1 MAWKIEKWLTEVF
14 PGPSRIYEEYR
25 HLSRRE
31 LAIVTAGVLDLGL
44 AQLLSMRLAG
54 NDREREEF
62 LGLNG
67 DGRAPAGSFG
77 ARIQLGVLTG
87 TISSDDA
94 EILRVIKN
102 IRNCFAHRVQVD
114 FTSTDVLPLTRKLC
128 ERWEERTKRLAIPGM
143 SPEAVTLGMNE
154 IRKHLPTEPEAGAG
168 LLLSIFSTYQA
179 YFHRLSDR
187 ITPIEDVVRKRTE

>member
-1 MAWKIEKWLTEVF
+1 MTWKIEKWLSDVF
-14 PGPSRIYEEYR
+14 PGPSHIHEEYR
-25 HLSRRE
+25 HLTRRE
-31 LAIVTAGVLDLGL
+31 LAIVAAGVLDLGL

-54 NDREREEF
+54 DDREREEF

-77 ARIQLGVLTG
+77 GRIQLGVLTG
-87 TISSDDA
+87 IITSDDA

-114 FTSTDVLPLTRKLC
+114 FTSPEVLSHTRKLC
-128 ERWEERTKRLAIPGM
+128 EKWEERTIRLAIPGK
-143 SPEAVTLGMNE
+143 SPETVTAGMNK
-154 IRKHLPTEPEAGAG
+154 IRKHLASESEAGAG
-168 LLLSIFSTYQA
+168 LLLTIFSTYQA

-187 ITPIEDVVRKRTE
+187 IKPIHDVVWKRDE